1 MEILEK
7 ALNFFFPQTCG
18 ICEKICDDAICNKC
32 KKELDKIIFP
42 SRKCFIELKGNYY
55 DEHMHIFKYNGMIK
69 EKIVKYKFKDRAYL
83 SKFFAEIIYSNK
95 KVMKYIYS
103 YDYIIPIPLS
113 KIRKRLRGY
122 NQTYLILKELKK
134 RDINIK
140 LETDILYKDQ
150 NIKPQST
157 LNEIERKIN
166 IKNAYSVKNIEKIKN
181 KKILLFD
188 DVFTT
193 GSTTNECS
201 RLLKENGAK
210 KVGVLTIAKD

>member
-1 MEILEK
+1 M
-7 ALNFFFPQTCG
+7 
-18 ICEKICDDAICNKC
+18 
-32 KKELDKIIFP
+32 
-42 SRKCFIELKGNYY
+42 ELKGIYY
-55 DEHMHIFKYNGMIK
+55 DEHMHIFKYTGIIK
-69 EKIVKYKFKDRAYL
+69 EKIVQYKFKDKAYL
-83 SKFFAEIIYSNK
+83 SKLFAEFIYANK
-95 KVMKYIYS
+95 KVMKYIFS
-103 YDYIIPIPLS
+103 YDYLIPIPLN

-122 NQTYLILKELKK
+122 NQTYLILEELKK
-134 RDINIK
+134 RENHIK
-140 LETDILYKDQ
+140 IEIDILYKDK

-157 LNEIERKIN
+157 LNEIQRKMN
-166 IKNAYSVKNIEKIKN
+166 IKNAYSVKNIEKIKD